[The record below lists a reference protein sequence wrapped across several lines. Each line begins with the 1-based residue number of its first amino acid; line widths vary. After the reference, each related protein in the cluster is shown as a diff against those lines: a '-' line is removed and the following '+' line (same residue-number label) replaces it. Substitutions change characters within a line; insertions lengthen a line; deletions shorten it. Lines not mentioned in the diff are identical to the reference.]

1 MILLICIHHLQ
12 RQFFNLQS
20 YLSVLQRTNQCV
32 VRNVH
37 ESYPPL
43 WEWMYEGCT
52 RRKFITGEVGS
63 EGSEARQNSGY
74 KPKHRSRKT
83 TIRVSTG
90 EVGQWRKPGMDD
102 VIMFG
107 ITTERLR
114 YKWMNCAD
122 SEWKPRKAVSFLTEV
137 PWGDRSSLR
146 GKDPGWIKNLRN
158 FQILFSASPLLIWE
172 KEVWLSVRRFW
183 DRTSPREEVKSIIRK
198 LETGQSLWLH
208 RCSKP

>member
-12 RQFFNLQS
+12 RHFFNPQS
-20 YLSVLQRTNQCV
+20 YLSVMQRTNQCV

-63 EGSEARQNSGY
+63 ERSEARQNAGY
-74 KPKHRSRKT
+74 KPKRRSGKA
-83 TIRVSTG
+83 TIQVSAG
-90 EVGQWRKPGMDD
+90 EAGQGRKPGMDD
-102 VIMFG
+102 VMFG
-107 ITTERLR
+107 VTTERLR

-146 GKDPGWIKNLRN
+146 GKEPGRMKNLRN

-172 KEVWLSVRRFW
+172 KEVWLSVSRFW
-183 DRTSPREEVKSIIRK
+183 DWTSPREEVKLIIRN
-198 LETGQSLWLH
+198 LETGKSLWLH
-208 RCSKP
+208 LCSKP